1 MEVYITYDRYEHDE
15 WYDISW
21 IGINKEQAIKQF
33 KEQELPS
40 FLEYGPDD
48 CHSFQLVEVVM
59 STNSKE
65 YDQKSV
71 ATKRFLIN
79 LEKQRT
85 KDGIIFLVYNSKLN
99 GDGCGVV

>member
-1 MEVYITYDRYEHDE
+1 MELTKIKNSYVHELNEHQKEIDAC
-15 WYDISW
+15 YND
-21 IGINKEQAIKQF
+21 INKTVNDLKSLVKQ
-33 KEQELPS
+33 
-40 FLEYGPDD
+40 
-48 CHSFQLVEVVM
+48 VVM
-59 STNSKE
+59 NTNSKE

-99 GDGCGVV
+99 GDGCGVI